1 MPDGGSK
8 FLSSMRRFL
17 RALQFLTVLPVPR
30 LQKEDGAPAALASS
44 ALFFPLVGVLIGVLS
59 YGVFWLASVGLP
71 PRLSVLVLVFGPI
84 LLSGAL
90 HVDGLSDFCDGFFSA
105 RSDRDQVLK
114 IMKDSRIGVMGALGV
129 ILVVLA
135 KYELLVHLG
144 ARPWFFFFATAA
156 SRTMQ
161 VLLAFY
167 QPYVGGPLGMGKDF
181 VGCLA
186 RQDVAAAVWITVL
199 LGLPLGFSVLFF
211 EVLFLALLACL
222 LGFWTNRKIGGVT
235 GDVLGAGGEFSEVC
249 VLTVAAWMT
258 RS

>member
-1 MPDGGSK
+1 
-8 FLSSMRRFL
+8 MRRFL

-71 PRLSVLVLVFGPI
+71 SRLSVLVLVFGPI

-105 RSDRDQVLK
+105 RSNRDQVLK

-144 ARPWFFFFATAA
+144 ARPWLFFFATAA

-222 LGFWTNRKIGGVT
+222 LGFWAIRRIGGVT